1 MKNFFCAVL
10 LLISINAKSQVRELN
25 IVDLLKTKND
35 SSISVF
41 YLTAHWCHPCMEKL
55 PEVQKLKMKYPQVKF
70 YFIFDSFHDTKKYV
84 AKIYEIIDSDDY
96 YVFPKKYYPPKKT
109 RLINV
114 RVGSSWNMINKFRD
128 DIEEN
133 KLFAFNRDDIWFGHA
148 IIKAHGKIYL
158 TINDEQ
164 QKFIEELENY
174 LISSQ

>member
-1 MKNFFCAVL
+1 MNKFFCAVL
-10 LLISINAKSQVRELN
+10 LLISMNAKSQVRELN
-25 IVDLLKTKND
+25 VVDLLKNKND

-70 YFIFDSFHDTKKYV
+70 YFIFDNFYDTKKYV
-84 AKIYEIIDSDDY
+84 AKIYEIIDPSDF
-96 YVFPKKYYPPKKT
+96 YVFPKKYYPPQKT

-114 RVGSSWNMINKFRD
+114 KTGSSWNMVSKFRD

-133 KLFAFNRDDIWFGHA
+133 KLFKFNRDDIWFGHA

-158 TINDEQ
+158 TINVEQ

-174 LISSQ
+174 LTQ